1 MRTPVL
7 LVAATLTIAIV
18 LAASLLVVI
27 EIRGHRRIGGSGE
40 RPAQRYAHLQAALD
54 GPRPHLRFESIMPQ
68 SASMRS
74 IAS

>member
-27 EIRGHRRIGGSGE
+27 EIRGHRAVGGSGE
-40 RPAQRYAHLQAALD
+40 RPAQRYAHLPAAMAV
-54 GPRPHLRFESIMPQ
+54 PTRFI
-68 SASMRS
+68 
-74 IAS
+74 

>member
-40 RPAQRYAHLQAALD
+40 RPAQRYAHMQASD
-54 GPRPHLRFESIMPQ
+54 GRRPRFRFESIMPQ